1 MPADSALAQ
10 QDADPV
16 GITAGPVITSS
27 PESDDAYG
35 AGEAIRVAVTFSQPV
50 VVAGEPRL
58 RLTIGG
64 KKRWAKYARSGKK
77 GARLIF
83 SYKVKSADTDD
94 DGVSIKKNQLK
105 LSGGAIEDAKGNR
118 ARLRHPALPD

>member
-1 MPADSALAQ
+1 MPTRLESPPA
-10 QDADPV
+10 P
-16 GITAGPVITSS
+16 SS
-27 PESDDAYG
+27 PPAPK
-35 AGEAIRVAVTFSQPV
+35 ATTPTARGEAIRVAVTFSQPV
-50 VVAGEPRL
+50 VVAGEPCL

-83 SYKVKSADTDD
+83 SCKVKSTDTDD

-118 ARLRHPALPD
+118 TRLRHPALPD